1 MSQPTIALDEAT
13 INRIASRTNA
23 MVLDNL
29 LELGLE
35 NITERIA
42 EHLRTSEDT
51 STTEAATRLVDAR
64 TLADALGC
72 SRDCVYAHADE
83 LGGQR
88 IGDGPRGRLR
98 FDLDQ
103 ALEAWTSR
111 SENGGSRRGKGAAQ
125 RPISRRARAPRMGS
139 SPELLPI
146 RGSSANFSAGT
157 EVV

>member
-1 MSQPTIALDEAT
+1 VIELPLTLTLSDDQLDAIA
-13 INRIASRTNA
+13 
-23 MVLDNL
+23 
-29 LELGLE
+29 
-35 NITERIA
+35 ERIA
-42 EHLRTSEDT
+42 TKLAGRE
-51 STTEAATRLVDAR
+51 TERRRAPAHARLVDAA
-64 TLADALGC
+64 TLARALGV
-72 SRDCVYAHADE
+72 SRDCVYAHAVE

-88 IGDGPRGRLR
+88 IGAGPRGRLR
-98 FDLDQ
+98 FDLDR

-111 SENGGSRRGKGAAQ
+111 SESGGSRRGKGAAQ